1 MSKYIKKCEQFGDFK
16 NDQIEYQEMYDN
28 AKVVIL
34 GVPYDETASY
44 LKGTKFGPEAII
56 NASQYLEMYD
66 DVSGNIYEVGL
77 VTAGILDLDDILNS
91 PEDVNKRIY
100 EESKRFIDDNKF
112 LITIGGEHSI
122 TSGAVN
128 AYKQKYGKISVLQLD
143 AHLDLMDSYNGSKY
157 NHACV
162 MRRVIDDY
170 NCEVKHVGIRVVSED
185 EHLYVKQNGLDK
197 NIFRARDIYNKVDWF
212 KQVIDS
218 LSEIVYI
225 TIDVDVF
232 DPSLIPAT
240 GTPVPGGLDWYTV
253 LNFLNSVFKEKQVVG
268 MDVVELK
275 PNPGNEAPN
284 FTIADLIYKN
294 IGFYKE
300 YVLKF

>member
-300 YVLKF
+300 YVLKL

>member
-28 AKVVIL
+28 AKVVIF

-44 LKGTKFGPEAII
+44 LKGTRFGPEAII

-66 DVSGNIYEVGL
+66 DQSGNIYDVGL

-300 YVLKF
+300 YVLKL